1 MSQELKEKREQKAEF
16 LRETIDRCLKR
27 EPKLTIKELA
37 GVIAM
42 ELGDDLMPFLKEYK
56 KELII

>member
-1 MSQELKEKREQKAEF
+1 MSQELKEKKASF
-16 LRETIDRCLKR
+16 LAETIDRCLKR

-37 GVIAM
+37 EVIFM

-56 KELII
+56 KELIKDK